1 MLVLLRATSPAEFVV
16 AVTRRSSSSRRS
28 CAPRRVRSSGSALLA
43 QRLVAVAAAL
53 GLYQLVVGVADS
65 ETDAVV
71 LGALALAGV
80 GALAVDEVVFA
91 FQTRR
96 VDLSWHGRSAQL
108 ALVTS
113 GMLMAVGYD
122 GLEGHGGMGL
132 WGPLLFSVPLLA
144 AWYSFE
150 RLAAIR
156 RTYTQTLRALSIVPE
171 LGGLVREG
179 HAARVAGLSLEMGRD
194 LGLDA
199 RELEY
204 LEAAALLHHIG
215 HVCLDDPSVLG
226 RPVESSEVAQASA
239 EMLRQA
245 EFLAPAAELLSPDPH
260 PFGAGARSMTSVSG
274 QVLRVAER
282 VRRAERRR
290 RGAPRRRRGRGA
302 LLGPR
307 LRVRPAGPRRARAR
321 ARAAPAPARRPPCRR
336 TGQDRGRRSASG
348 RAAEPVTRSMVAGES
363 AVGAPARPPGSAAS
377 RRRVPRVGAPTAP
390 CASCAGRAGWPG
402 R

>member
-1 MLVLLRATSPAEFVV
+1 MSPIRRTIATASVITVSLVVVATIAGPGSVEFGVAVLAAGILAGELLELRPLARATVPLSYAVVLVLLRAASPVEFLIAVAGAEMLAGVLRP
-16 AVTRRSSSSRRS
+16 APNLLTR
-28 CAPRRVRSSGSALLA
+28 LELFA
-43 QRLVAVAAAL
+43 QRMVAATLAL
-53 GLYQLVVGVADS
+53 GLYHLVISIADS
-65 ETDAVV
+65 ESKGVV
-71 LGALALAGV
+71 LGALALAGI
-80 GALAVDEVVFA
+80 GELFVDEVVFA
-91 FQTRR
+91 LHTRR

-122 GLEGHGGMGL
+122 GLEGSGGMGL

-179 HAARVAGLSLEMGRD
+179 HAERVAGLALDMGRD
-194 LGLDA
+194 LGLDS

-204 LEAAALLHHIG
+204 LEAASLLHHIG

-260 PFGAGARSMTSVSG
+260 PFGGGNRSWT
-274 QVLRVAER
+274 
-282 VRRAERRR
+282 
-290 RGAPRRRRGRGA
+290 
-302 LLGPR
+302 
-307 LRVRPAGPRRARAR
+307 
-321 ARAAPAPARRPPCRR
+321 
-336 TGQDRGRRSASG
+336 
-348 RAAEPVTRSMVAGES
+348 
-363 AVGAPARPPGSAAS
+363 
-377 RRRVPRVGAPTAP
+377 
-390 CASCAGRAGWPG
+390 
-402 R
+402 

>member
-1 MLVLLRATSPAEFVV
+1 VVEVLASVLRPAANPLARLELFGQRMV
-16 AVTRRSSSSRRS
+16 AV
-28 CAPRRVRSSGSALLA
+28 GL
-43 QRLVAVAAAL
+43 AL
-53 GLYQLVVGVADS
+53 GLYQLVMGVADA

-71 LGALALAGV
+71 LGALALAGI
-80 GALAVDEVVFA
+80 GSLLVDEVVFA
-91 FQTRR
+91 VHTRR

-122 GLEGHGGMGL
+122 GLEGRGGMGL

-156 RTYTQTLRALSIVPE
+156 RTYTQTLRALSVVPE

-179 HAARVAGLSLEMGRD
+179 HAERVAGLAIEMGRD
-194 LGLDA
+194 LGLDP
-199 RELEY
+199 RDLEY
-204 LEAAALLHHIG
+204 LEAASLLHHIG

-260 PFGAGARSMTSVSG
+260 PFGGGERSLGSVSG
-274 QVLRVAER
+274 QVLRVASAFDELSEGGEIRRVDGAVEALYSGPGYVYDPRVLAALER
-282 VRRAERRR
+282 VLERRPL
-290 RGAPRRRRGRGA
+290 AS
-302 LLGPR
+302 
-307 LRVRPAGPRRARAR
+307 
-321 ARAAPAPARRPPCRR
+321 
-336 TGQDRGRRSASG
+336 TGS
-348 RAAEPVTRSMVAGES
+348 
-363 AVGAPARPPGSAAS
+363 
-377 RRRVPRVGAPTAP
+377 
-390 CASCAGRAGWPG
+390 
-402 R
+402 

>member
-1 MLVLLRATSPAEFVV
+1 MSTVRRGLATTVVIAVVLVGVAVGAGLDSSTFTIAVLAAGVLVGELLELRPPERATVPLSYAVVLVLLRAASPVEFLIAIAAAEVLASV
-16 AVTRRSSSSRRS
+16 LRP
-28 CAPRRVRSSGSALLA
+28 APGPLVRLELFA
-43 QRLVAVAAAL
+43 QRMVAAAVAL
-53 GLYQLVVGVADS
+53 GSYHLVVTVADS
-65 ETDAVV
+65 ENKAVV
-71 LGALALAGV
+71 LLALALAGISE
-80 GALAVDEVVFA
+80 LLVDETVFA
-91 FQTRR
+91 VRTRR

-122 GLEGHGGMGL
+122 GLEGRGAMGL
-132 WGPLLFSVPLLA
+132 WGPLFFSVPLLA

-179 HAARVAGLSLEMGRD
+179 HAERVADLALAMGRD

-204 LEAAALLHHIG
+204 LEAASLLHHIG

-239 EMLRQA
+239 EMLQQA

-260 PFGAGARSMTSVSG
+260 PFGSGERSQTSVSG
-274 QVLRVAER
+274 QVLRVASAFDELSEGGESRHVTGAVEALYSGPGYVYDPRVLAALER
-282 VRRAERRR
+282 VLERR
-290 RGAPRRRRGRGA
+290 
-302 LLGPR
+302 
-307 LRVRPAGPRRARAR
+307 
-321 ARAAPAPARRPPCRR
+321 
-336 TGQDRGRRSASG
+336 
-348 RAAEPVTRSMVAGES
+348 PVAVATS
-363 AVGAPARPPGSAAS
+363 
-377 RRRVPRVGAPTAP
+377 
-390 CASCAGRAGWPG
+390 
-402 R
+402 